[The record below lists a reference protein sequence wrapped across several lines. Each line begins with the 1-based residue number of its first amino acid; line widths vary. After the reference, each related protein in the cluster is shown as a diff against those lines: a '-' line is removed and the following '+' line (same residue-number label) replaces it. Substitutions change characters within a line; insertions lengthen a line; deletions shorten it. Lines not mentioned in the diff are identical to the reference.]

1 MKIMTSTQLA
11 LVAALTSIVAFAMIT
26 FMFYRT
32 LDSSA
37 EQRRALYSVVQG
49 VAELHIRTDE
59 LMSPNRFDL
68 RPLRQWKLRDA
79 ALQATLMQM
88 HVKGETGERLLASLI
103 ARHHEIRRLFD
114 RLVQLQIM
122 PDNVDLAYIQQQR
135 LLGRLFVMFEEQ
147 VAEADDLMRVTLESD
162 ATALNRT
169 FAVGAALLL
178 LLLGAVVLAVATVRR
193 GMSAPLDR
201 LLRATDALGAGRL
214 EHRIGSAPE
223 NEIGTLSRAV
233 DTMAE
238 RLQTV
243 TSSRDDLKQVE
254 EALRRLNETLEERVG
269 ARTAELEHTHE
280 QLRQAQKMEAVGQLT
295 GGIAHDFNN
304 LLAGIVGNL
313 ELMRVR
319 LAQGRTGDLARYI
332 NSMMAVTNRASSL
345 THRLLAFSRRQT
357 LDPKATDIGKLVLSM
372 QDLIGRTVG
381 PAIRLSMNHDDD
393 LWLSLC
399 DAHQLE
405 SALLNLAIN
414 ARDAMPEG
422 GRLMMD
428 ATNVIV
434 DDGSDAAQADLAP
447 GQYVAITVSD
457 TGTGMPPDVLAR
469 VFDPFFTTKPIGQGT
484 GLGLS
489 MIYGFVKQSGGHI
502 RIDSRVGA
510 GTKVWIYLPRYAG
523 MLVEAAPPEP
533 VDPPRA
539 ADANIT
545 VLVVDDDT
553 QVRISV
559 AEMLDELGYTTIQAA
574 TGHEG
579 LQVLRTAR
587 HLDLMITDVGLP
599 GGMNGCQ
606 LANEAR
612 MLRTGLKIL
621 FITGYI
627 QNADLGSDVLEHGTE
642 VLTKPFGLDTF
653 ASKVRGLIEPV
664 SSYRA

>member
-1 MKIMTSTQLA
+1 
-11 LVAALTSIVAFAMIT
+11 
-26 FMFYRT
+26 
-32 LDSSA
+32 
-37 EQRRALYSVVQG
+37 
-49 VAELHIRTDE
+49 
-59 LMSPNRFDL
+59 
-68 RPLRQWKLRDA
+68 
-79 ALQATLMQM
+79 
-88 HVKGETGERLLASLI
+88 
-103 ARHHEIRRLFD
+103 
-114 RLVQLQIM
+114 
-122 PDNVDLAYIQQQR
+122 
-135 LLGRLFVMFEEQ
+135 
-147 VAEADDLMRVTLESD
+147 
-162 ATALNRT
+162 
-169 FAVGAALLL
+169 
-178 LLLGAVVLAVATVRR
+178 
-193 GMSAPLDR
+193 MSAPLDR
-201 LLRATDALGAGRL
+201 LLKATDAIGAGRL

-238 RLQTV
+238 RLQNV

-254 EALRRLNETLEERVG
+254 EALRRLNETLEERVA

-319 LAQGRTGDLARYI
+319 LAQGRTSELARYI
-332 NSMMAVTNRASSL
+332 DSIMAVTNRASSL

-357 LDPKATDIGKLVLSM
+357 LDPKATDVGKLILSM

-381 PAIRLSMNHDDD
+381 PAIRLSVSHDDD

-434 DDGSDAAQADLAP
+434 DDTADTAQVDLAP
-447 GQYVAITVSD
+447 GQYVAITVAD
-457 TGTGMPPDVLAR
+457 TGTGMPPEVLAR

-502 RIDSRVGA
+502 RIDSRIGA
-510 GTKVWIYLPRYAG
+510 GTKVWIFLPRYAG
-523 MLVEAAPPEP
+523 TLVEPEPPEP
-533 VDPPRA
+533 TEPPRA
-539 ADANIT
+539 ADASIT
-545 VLVVDDDT
+545 VLVVDDDA
-553 QVRISV
+553 QVRSSV
-559 AEMLDELGYTTIQAA
+559 AEMLDELGYTTLQAA
-574 TGHEG
+574 NGHEG
-579 LQVLRTAR
+579 LQVLRSAR
-587 HLDLMITDVGLP
+587 QLDLLITDVGMP

-612 MLRTGLKIL
+612 TLRPGLKIL

-642 VLTKPFGLDTF
+642 VLTKPFGLETF
-653 ASKVRGLIEPV
+653 ASKVRGLIEPA
-664 SSYRA
+664 SSY